1 MPLCTQ
7 YDDLRR
13 LKLQDTLFPAGVL
26 AMSEVAKDPQIKER
40 SIEEAIPEFMRFNIV
55 ESSVYA
61 SLKKEETE
69 AKDVLLGFEK
79 EYPRVAKES
88 NIDDILR
95 SLKEK
100 QKR

>member
-1 MPLCTQ
+1 M
-7 YDDLRR
+7 LR
-13 LKLQDTLFPAGVL
+13 
-26 AMSEVAKDPQIKER
+26 S
-40 SIEEAIPEFMRFNIV
+40 
-55 ESSVYA
+55 
-61 SLKKEETE
+61 KKEETE